1 MAAVAAVRVVRVV
14 EVATRAARAAR
25 AAVVVTMVVA
35 AVAAESRVVVAE
47 VAAVKVEEAMVAAVA
62 ASVFVGG
69 VWLWVAAAAD
79 YCCVAGRPN
88 IACTCNAS
96 SWSPDCWD
104 TTVSRPGGSSRAC
117 RGRACRR
124 GRRFGGWRSGGRCV
138 AACGGLRGRSRY
150 RAAGPPPS
158 TRVSSAS
165 SGPRRT
171 ARCESESKVAS
182 RASAC
187 QLARRA
193 TAIPKQHVLRR
204 VAGWGKRFQQ
214 NAHLAGHTSCFE
226 KIVDVQASLGPRRPC
241 QLPSVR
247 PHPTYY

>member
-1 MAAVAAVRVVRVV
+1 MPIACKGRGRRRGRAAVAAVAAGRVVRVV

-25 AAVVVTMVVA
+25 AAVVVTTVVA
-35 AVAAESRVVVAE
+35 AVAAESRGVVAV
-47 VAAVKVEEAMVAAVA
+47 VAAVKVEEAIVAAVA

-138 AACGGLRGRSRY
+138 AASWLDCAVGRGTGRRARRDLRRAFRQLLQDRAGQRGARASRKSP
-150 RAAGPPPS
+150 AGPQLVSWPGGPPPS
-158 TRVSSAS
+158 PNSTFYVELPHGGSAFSKMRIWRDTPRVS
-165 SGPRRT
+165 RR
-171 ARCESESKVAS
+171 
-182 RASAC
+182 
-187 QLARRA
+187 
-193 TAIPKQHVLRR
+193 
-204 VAGWGKRFQQ
+204 
-214 NAHLAGHTSCFE
+214 
-226 KIVDVQASLGPRRPC
+226 
-241 QLPSVR
+241 
-247 PHPTYY
+247 

>member
-1 MAAVAAVRVVRVV
+1 MAAVAAVRVGRVV

-35 AVAAESRVVVAE
+35 AVAAESRVVVAV
-47 VAAVKVEEAMVAAVA
+47 VAAAKVVAAIVAAVA

-150 RAAGPPPS
+150 RAARRHLRRAFRQLLQDRAGQRGARASRKSPAGPQLVSWPGGPPPS
-158 TRVSSAS
+158 PNSTFYVELPHGGSAFSKMRIWRDTPRVS
-165 SGPRRT
+165 RR
-171 ARCESESKVAS
+171 
-182 RASAC
+182 
-187 QLARRA
+187 
-193 TAIPKQHVLRR
+193 
-204 VAGWGKRFQQ
+204 
-214 NAHLAGHTSCFE
+214 
-226 KIVDVQASLGPRRPC
+226 
-241 QLPSVR
+241 
-247 PHPTYY
+247 